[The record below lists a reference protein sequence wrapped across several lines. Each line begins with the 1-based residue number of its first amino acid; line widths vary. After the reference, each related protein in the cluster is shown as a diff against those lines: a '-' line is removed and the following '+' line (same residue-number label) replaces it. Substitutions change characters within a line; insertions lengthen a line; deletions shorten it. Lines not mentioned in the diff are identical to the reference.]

1 MQITLQI
8 KKITGAKVM
17 PAWLDGCLFKSYS
30 ILKSVNSIFMQ
41 KFLISIVSFRDLRH
55 HN

>member
-17 PAWLDGCLFKSYS
+17 PAWLDGCLFTKLLNTEVS
-30 ILKSVNSIFMQ
+30 
-41 KFLISIVSFRDLRH
+41 KFDLYAKVF
-55 HN
+55 N